1 MVLVRGAFGRYFSLG
16 VESHE
21 WNECLTKDV
30 PQIFLVSS
38 TLWVHCVCVLV
49 AQSCLT
55 LLPPMDCSLPGSSVP
70 GILQAR
76 LLERVAIPFS
86 RDLPDPG
93 IKPGSPALKAD
104 SLLSEHTVKR
114 RAIMNQ
120 EEDPHLI
127 MLALWYWT
135 SQPLKLWEINSP
147 CLKAT

>member
-1 MVLVRGAFGRYFSLG
+1 MYVL
-16 VESHE
+16 
-21 WNECLTKDV
+21 C
-30 PQIFLVSS
+30 
-38 TLWVHCVCVLV
+38 LV
-49 AQSCLT
+49 AQLCLT
-55 LLPPMDCSLPGSSVP
+55 LCAPMDCSLPGSSVP

-127 MLALWYWT
+127 MLAL
-135 SQPLKLWEINSP
+135 
-147 CLKAT
+147 